1 MSSPQRPSENGFTLI
16 EVLLAVAL
24 VAVIA
29 AMVFS
34 GLYLSTQAIDRARA
48 SSAEEQMLRSAM
60 RVMGEELMTS
70 IGQTSAPW
78 MGINAQID
86 GQPADVVAF
95 LAVGQFHAVDSAQE
109 TEMARV
115 IYTREGDRLL
125 RFVRRNLYGITDE
138 TVDRLELASRIKGF
152 NVRYFDGNAHVW
164 ADEWDGRARNK
175 GPAAVL
181 LELSLAT
188 DGTELRTVREWVS
201 IGAHS

>member
-1 MSSPQRPSENGFTLI
+1 M
-16 EVLLAVAL
+16 EVLLATAL

-34 GLYLSTQAIDRARA
+34 GLYLSTQAIDRARTSA
-48 SSAEEQMLRSAM
+48 AEEQMLRSAL
-60 RVMGEELMTS
+60 RVMSEELSTS
-70 IGQTSAPW
+70 IGQTNAPW
-78 MGINAQID
+78 VGINAQTD
-86 GQPADVVAF
+86 GQPADLVAF
-95 LAVGQFHAVDSAQE
+95 LAVGQVRGVASAQE

-115 IYTREGDRLL
+115 IYSREGDRLY

-138 TVDRLELASRIKGF
+138 TVDRLELAGRIKGF
-152 NVRYFDGNAHVW
+152 NVRYYDGTARLW

-181 LELSLAT
+181 LELSL
-188 DGTELRTVREWVS
+188 GGENTEPRTIREWVL